1 MYTPAAMNNLTRYI
15 FRQSLGLTLIV
26 TVALTAAIWV
36 IQALRLIQMV
46 VDRGNGIGI
55 FLELMVLELPTI
67 LQLVVPIGCFIGV
80 LFTYNKMIGDSELV
94 VMRACGLS
102 QGLLARPALLLGGC
116 GLVVMASLSVYFLPA
131 SKNALKDLE
140 FAIQNE
146 FTSVFLQEGT
156 FNPVSKTLTI
166 YVRTRNAAGEMQGLL
181 ISDTRVPEKPAT
193 LTAENGLVVQVDGNP
208 RVLMRNG
215 TRETW
220 DTVKKDLDVVSF
232 DSYSLDLN
240 EFRDAPG
247 ARVLQAEERFL
258 PDLFNPQGVDD
269 DPTFKQRLIVEG
281 HNRLVSPLFCITH
294 ILVALACLLTG
305 ELNRR
310 GQAKRMLTAWVIVAG
325 LVTLSLIMTNL
336 ANRNLGAIPLMYLT
350 AIVPAVISA
359 LLVLFGYQRLIRAI
373 APRPT
378 AVAQA

>member
-1 MYTPAAMNNLTRYI
+1 LYTPAAMNNLTRYI

-102 QGLLARPALLLGGC
+102 QGMLARPALLLGGC

>member
-1 MYTPAAMNNLTRYI
+1 MNNLTRYI

-55 FLELMVLELPTI
+55 FLELMMLELPTI

-102 QGLLARPALLLGGC
+102 QGMLARPALLLGTC
-116 GLVVMASLSVYFLPA
+116 GLLVMVSLSVYFLPA

-140 FAIQNE
+140 FAIENQ
-146 FTSVFLQEGT
+146 FTSVFLQEGM

-166 YVRTRNAAGEMQGLL
+166 YVRTRSATGELQGLL
-181 ISDTRVPEKPAT
+181 ISDTRDPAKPVT
-193 LTAENGLVVQVDGNP
+193 QTAETGLIVQVDGNP

-215 TRETW
+215 TRQTW
-220 DTVKKDLDVVSF
+220 DTTKKDLSVVTF
-232 DSYSLDLN
+232 DSWTLDLN

-247 ARVLQAEERFL
+247 ARILQADERFL
-258 PDLFNPQGVDD
+258 PDLFNPQGLDN
-269 DPTFKQRLIVEG
+269 DPTLKQRLIVEG

-294 ILVALACLLTG
+294 VLVGLACLLTG

-310 GQAKRMLTAWVIVAG
+310 GQAKRMAVAFIIVLG
-325 LVTLSLIMTNL
+325 LVAASLLTTNL
-336 ANRNLGAIPLMYLT
+336 ANRSLSAVPLMYLN
-350 AIVPAVISA
+350 ALVPAVISA
-359 LLVLFGYQRLIRAI
+359 LLVLFGYQRLLRAI

-378 AVAQA
+378 AVAQAS